1 MSIERPPRSARPPEP
16 PSTRTAPAGHTR
28 MVTVGIPLSLRWNLV
43 GEGLGTGSAEMAGGG
58 VGPGLPRPRWGG
70 RTDSRALRV
79 GWAAPRVLGAHRVWP
94 ERP

>member
-58 VGPGLPRPRWGG
+58 G
-70 RTDSRALRV
+70 RT
-79 GWAAPRVLGAHRVWP
+79 
-94 ERP
+94 RPS